1 MTVPARSLLLVNG
14 SPVATVEVADT
25 WRARLRGLLGRT
37 ELPEALWL
45 EPESSVH
52 GIGMRVSLDVALLDG
67 SGLVT
72 DTLVLRPWGMTW
84 PRRGVVAVLEAP
96 AGSFER
102 WGVQR
107 GSVVA
112 RRASTVTQE
121 S

>member
-1 MTVPARSLLLVNG
+1 MAVLTRSLLMVNG
-14 SPVATVEVADT
+14 STVATVEVADT

-52 GIGMRVSLDVALLDG
+52 GVGMRVALDVALLDG
-67 SGLVT
+67 SGVVT
-72 DTLVLRPWGMTW
+72 HTLVLRPWGLTW
-84 PRRGVVAVLEAP
+84 PRRGVVAVVEAP
-96 AGSFER
+96 RGSFER
-102 WGVQR
+102 WGLHP

-112 RRASTVTQE
+112 RGSSTVTQG